1 MEKLIYTKYSNQR
14 NARFAIRTDIYEDE
28 QGRRCVRKYADTE
41 AARPHIEHIQTVYEQ
56 MQKQFRGTRF
66 VPNKAE
72 LHPEYIEFEYVE
84 GETLEKQ
91 LDAYLAA
98 DDLDGFCALVKTYAD
113 EVRRVYGVAESTQ
126 TAVADTEAAREVGT
140 TDAGIAQE
148 NADTDTETGT
158 AHEDASAYAEAFG
171 TVTLPTPVPMA
182 RGVDIDLIF
191 ANIIVTGDTWTAIDY
206 EWTFNFAVPVEFLLW
221 RAGKVYLENYANRV
235 CIDEE
240 RMNKALGVHPE
251 NVDAYRQME
260 LYFLQRYCYKDQS
273 DLYELYGTMGQYVAK
288 LKLEDAVK
296 GSESGA
302 NQVQLYYDTGHG
314 FSEQESDK
322 IRIYPDDKGEFHLK
336 QRLPENLKQLRI
348 DPGER
353 ACVLQIWKAKAYT
366 NSSSYKMVCKTNG
379 YALDE
384 NRYVISQDDPQIYI
398 KNIQADTLSFE
409 LDYTVQTDT
418 RTVQKDMSEVSKWQ
432 RIKGMIKHAK

>member
-1 MEKLIYTKYSNQR
+1 MEKLIYTKYSNER
-14 NARFAIRTDIYEDE
+14 SARFAIRTDIYEDE

-56 MQKQFRGTRF
+56 MQTQFRGSRF

-98 DDLDGFCALVKTYAD
+98 DDQEGFAALVNTYAD
-113 EVRRVYGVAESTQ
+113 EVRRVYGVS
-126 TAVADTEAAREVGT
+126 EA
-140 TDAGIAQE
+140 
-148 NADTDTETGT
+148 TGT
-158 AHEDASAYAEAFG
+158 AHEDISAYAETFG

-182 RGVDIDLIF
+182 QGVDIDLIF

-206 EWTFNFAVPVEFLLW
+206 EWTFDFEAPVDFLLW
-221 RAGKVYLENYANRV
+221 RAGKVYLENYANRA
-235 CIDEE
+235 CISEE
-240 RMNKALGVHPE
+240 QMNALLGVAQA

-260 LYFLQRYCYKDQS
+260 LYFLQQYCYRGRS

-288 LKLEDAVK
+288 VKPEDILR
-296 GSESGA
+296 GDEDGTTHI
-302 NQVQLYYDTGHG
+302 QIFYDTGHG
-314 FSEQESDK
+314 FSEEESDK
-322 IRIYPDDKGEFHLK
+322 LHIYPDEKGGFHLQHK
-336 QRLPENLKQLRI
+336 LPANLQKLRI

-353 ACVLQIWKAKAYT
+353 ACVIQIWKAKAYT
-366 NSSSYKMVCKTNG
+366 NGSSYKMACKTNG

-384 NRYVISQDDPQIYI
+384 SRYVIPQDDPQIYI
-398 KNIQADTLSFE
+398 KNIQADTLAFE
-409 LDYTVQTDT
+409 LDYTVQTDAAGIQSEA
-418 RTVQKDMSEVSKWQ
+418 RRIGVWQK
-432 RIKGMIKHAK
+432 IAKKLRS

>member
-1 MEKLIYTKYSNQR
+1 MVKLIYTKYSNER
-14 NARFAIRTDIYEDE
+14 SARFAIRTDIYEDE

-56 MQKQFRGTRF
+56 MQTQFRGSRF

-98 DDLDGFCALVKTYAD
+98 DDQEGFAALVNTYAD
-113 EVRRVYGVAESTQ
+113 EVRRVYGIS
-126 TAVADTEAAREVGT
+126 EAT
-140 TDAGIAQE
+140 S
-148 NADTDTETGT
+148 T
-158 AHEDASAYAEAFG
+158 AHEDTSAYAETFG

-182 RGVDIDLIF
+182 QGVDIDLIF

-206 EWTFNFAVPVEFLLW
+206 EWTFDFAAPVDFLLW
-221 RAGKVYLENYANRV
+221 RAGKVYLENYANRA
-235 CIDEE
+235 CISEE
-240 RMNKALGVHPE
+240 QMNALLGVAQA

-260 LYFLQRYCYKDQS
+260 LYFLQQYCYRGRS

-288 LKLEDAVK
+288 VKPEDILC
-296 GSESGA
+296 GDEDGTT
-302 NQVQLYYDTGHG
+302 QIQIFYDTGHG
-314 FSEQESDK
+314 FSEEESDK
-322 IRIYPDDKGEFHLK
+322 LHIYPDEKGVFHLQHK
-336 QRLPENLKQLRI
+336 LPANLHKLRI

-353 ACVLQIWKAKAYT
+353 ACVIQIWKAKAYT
-366 NSSSYKMVCKTNG
+366 NGSSYKMACKTNG

-384 NRYVISQDDPQIYI
+384 SRYVIPQDDPQIYI
-398 KNIQADTLSFE
+398 KNIQADTLAFE
-409 LDYTVQTDT
+409 LDYTVQTDAAGIQSEA
-418 RTVQKDMSEVSKWQ
+418 RRIGVWQK
-432 RIKGMIKHAK
+432 IAKKLRS